1 MIANNDENKVFY
13 IGFRTPPKNSTGVAH
28 ILEHSVL
35 CGSKAFPVKD
45 PFIELAKGSLNTF
58 LNAMTYPD
66 KTVYPVASCNDTDF
80 QNLMHVYLDAVFYPR
95 IYENEAIFRQEGWHY
110 EIDKESGELSI
121 NGVVYNEMKGA
132 FSSPDDVLAREMQN
146 ALFPDTTYGFESGGD
161 PKNIPDLTYEEFLA
175 FHGKFYHPSNAYIYL
190 YGNMDMAEKLD
201 FIDKEYLSSFD
212 AISVDSE
219 ILTQAAFDAPRRQE
233 KAYAITE
240 EEDIEEN
247 TYLALNFATGFSTD
261 LLRSLSMDILDY
273 ALVSAQGAPLKQAL
287 IDAKIGKDV
296 YGSLEGGIKQTAFGI
311 VAKGAALSQEADFL
325 EIIAST
331 LKEIVQKGIEKK
343 SLLAAIHTFE
353 FQYRESDFGSYP
365 KGLMYGLAALDSWL
379 YDDAL
384 PFLHLEANA
393 AYEKLRALAE
403 TSYFEDLI
411 KEVFIDNPHR
421 CTVVLKPNKG
431 LGEKEAAALKAA
443 LQAKKATFSAGEIA
457 DIFVMEEK
465 LEAFRETQDT
475 PEALATL
482 PVLNV
487 SDLERKAPAYIYE
500 ERQIAGAKGLF
511 HEIFTNGIGY
521 LTLCFCADQVPE
533 DYFSYLGLLK
543 CFLGFMNT
551 RSYSY
556 MDLYNEAHLV
566 ACGFPMELHVFSQAK
581 KNDFSVTFDVKVKAL
596 YEDFPA
602 AISLLKEILFTTDFS
617 DDKRLLDLL
626 SEIKMN
632 VQSQMIGAGH
642 QLAALRCASYGST
655 AGAVSDVTSGL
666 SLYRL
671 LADLEENFE
680 ARKEEIKEKLQTL
693 CVMLFRN
700 ENLLVD
706 FTGEKKGLDLVED
719 ALADLVSAM
728 YTAPVQKG
736 RFLPLPQ
743 VLNEGFITAGN
754 VQYVCRGGNFM
765 KAGLPYTG
773 ALRVLKV
780 LEGYEYLWTN
790 IRVKGG
796 AYGCMCQFGR
806 NGESYFVSYRD
817 PNLEKTIAVYEAA
830 AAAVEEFTAD
840 ERTMTQYIIGAISAL
855 DTPKNP
861 AAKGGAALAAY
872 LSGYTVE
879 MLQKE
884 RDEILSATPETIR
897 SLAGHIRAFMAE
909 DFLCVVGTAGK
920 IKENEN
926 LFKNIENLF

>member
-1 MIANNDENKVFY
+1 M
-13 IGFRTPPKNSTGVAH
+13 
-28 ILEHSVL
+28 
-35 CGSKAFPVKD
+35 
-45 PFIELAKGSLNTF
+45 
-58 LNAMTYPD
+58 
-66 KTVYPVASCNDTDF
+66 
-80 QNLMHVYLDAVFYPR
+80 
-95 IYENEAIFRQEGWHY
+95 
-110 EIDKESGELSI
+110 
-121 NGVVYNEMKGA
+121 
-132 FSSPDDVLAREMQN
+132 
-146 ALFPDTTYGFESGGD
+146 
-161 PKNIPDLTYEEFLA
+161 
-175 FHGKFYHPSNAYIYL
+175 
-190 YGNMDMAEKLD
+190 
-201 FIDKEYLSSFD
+201 
-212 AISVDSE
+212 
-219 ILTQAAFDAPRRQE
+219 
-233 KAYAITE
+233 
-240 EEDIEEN
+240 
-247 TYLALNFATGFSTD
+247 
-261 LLRSLSMDILDY
+261 
-273 ALVSAQGAPLKQAL
+273 
-287 IDAKIGKDV
+287 
-296 YGSLEGGIKQTAFGI
+296 
-311 VAKGAALSQEADFL
+311 
-325 EIIAST
+325 
-331 LKEIVQKGIEKK
+331 
-343 SLLAAIHTFE
+343 
-353 FQYRESDFGSYP
+353 
-365 KGLMYGLAALDSWL
+365 
-379 YDDAL
+379 
-384 PFLHLEANA
+384 
-393 AYEKLRALAE
+393 
-403 TSYFEDLI
+403 
-411 KEVFIDNPHR
+411 
-421 CTVVLKPNKG
+421 
-431 LGEKEAAALKAA
+431 
-443 LQAKKATFSAGEIA
+443 
-457 DIFVMEEK
+457 
-465 LEAFRETQDT
+465 
-475 PEALATL
+475 
-482 PVLNV
+482 
-487 SDLERKAPAYIYE
+487 
-500 ERQIAGAKGLF
+500 
-511 HEIFTNGIGY
+511 
-521 LTLCFCADQVPE
+521 
-533 DYFSYLGLLK
+533 
-543 CFLGFMNT
+543 
-551 RSYSY
+551 
-556 MDLYNEAHLV
+556 
-566 ACGFPMELHVFSQAK
+566 
-581 KNDFSVTFDVKVKAL
+581 
-596 YEDFPA
+596 
-602 AISLLKEILFTTDFS
+602 
-617 DDKRLLDLL
+617 
-626 SEIKMN
+626 
-632 VQSQMIGAGH
+632 
-642 QLAALRCASYGST
+642 
-655 AGAVSDVTSGL
+655 TSGL